1 MRVAVPPA
9 RKVRE
14 YAQALG
20 FLALGVLLVFGFGWL
35 AYILIWAA
43 ITESS

>member
-20 FLALGVLLVFGFGWL
+20 FLAFGVLLVLGLGWL
-35 AYILIWAA
+35 TMTVIWAA
-43 ITESS
+43 IAEGD